1 MTAGVGA
8 LLLLAVLVFVADE
21 DTILEEAMDNLKES
35 YIGGRVVANLGCY
48 LGGRALLEE
57 LEGVLDASRLHVLRE
72 GGPYVSRWGHPSGVV
87 RRPCRGDLGR
97 RRVWLGYVDS
107 EYRIEGDS
115 QGVLVALPL
124 TGCTSKRVPLK
135 DAHPLRVTVTNPGQC
150 AHFLDVHVGTDNPH
164 PSSFQ
169 DECALLASYHRCRGI
184 KDDVHGRVDAGIAG
198 IRQARSRDSS
208 RRNDIFGRR
217 STFQCARR

>member
-1 MTAGVGA
+1 
-8 LLLLAVLVFVADE
+8 L
-21 DTILEEAMDNLKES
+21 S
-35 YIGGRVVANLGCY
+35 
-48 LGGRALLEE
+48 
-57 LEGVLDASRLHVLRE
+57 
-72 GGPYVSRWGHPSGVV
+72 
-87 RRPCRGDLGR
+87 
-97 RRVWLGYVDS
+97 YVDS

-184 KDDVHGRVDAGIAG
+184 KDDVHGRVDAGI
-198 IRQARSRDSS
+198 RQARSRDSS
-208 RRNDIFGRR
+208 RRNDIFGYRR
-217 STFQCARR
+217 QARSGSNISYLHHQVPRSARLCDMHSGAGQHSSVLDGKSLSVRKV